1 MKKNKILL
9 VCALALGLPSAVSSL
24 MHNVEPIVA
33 RAAEKIDT
41 FTSSNFAATENT
53 YADFKNVKLN
63 KAVYAG
69 NTAKSSAG
77 GIQLRSSNSN
87 SGIVSTTSGGKIK
100 SVSIVVASGSKTLDI
115 YASNTPFTSASDLYK
130 TATQGTKVGSLSK
143 TGSVKITGDYTYVGV
158 RSKSGA
164 IYLKSISF
172 TWDEVEETQYSVIL
186 DANGGTF
193 DDKTSSKEI
202 KTDLNNDTT
211 INFSNYSLNAPYKYT
226 KLTKWFDGTK
236 EYATNATITVSSAT
250 AFKAQWEAE
259 KILNVNEAL
268 EIANDLKSSANEM
281 TTINFVIQGIIKEFD
296 SKYPDTFTIVD
307 SLNDKN
313 ELKIFNPSTKVADS
327 NAIVGDKVQVTG
339 KIQNYSNTLEITDNP
354 TYIVMPKSF
363 DEEIK
368 NVKPVSNLNF
378 SYTKTSSNIQT
389 ITKEVTISDVTK
401 LNDISDKTNL
411 SECFATDDKLIKI
424 SGTKGSNKT
433 YSPRFWNSG
442 SELRIYEGNS
452 VTISGVGDTEIKS
465 IIYNGTDELVKNNNN
480 EFVITSKETIT
491 SLKIVY
497 CTQNVSYSNFDNVQL
512 QFQYTFD
519 YNEVLNSEKIV
530 ESGLVVTNDDTYDFV
545 DTSIISTDKSS
556 KVRKF
561 INLSEDNQIKT
572 TFTLGIVINNLT
584 QAKAS
589 AKFYVKAYVFDGDNY
604 YFTDN
609 TKVTSVVDE
618 INYYKALD
626 TLTNEAKSIINS
638 FGEYVTNLD

>member
-53 YADFKNVKLN
+53 YTDFNNVKLN

-77 GIQLRSSNSN
+77 GIQLKSKDSK

-100 SVSIVVASGSKTLDI
+100 SVSIVVASGKNTLDI
-115 YASNTPFTSASDLYK
+115 YASNTPFTSATDLYK
-130 TATQGTKVGSLSK
+130 TATQGTKVGSLSQ
-143 TGSVKITGDYTYVGV
+143 TGIVEITGDYTYVGV
-158 RSKSGA
+158 RSNKGA
-164 IYLKSISF
+164 IYLTSISF
-172 TWDEVEETQYSVIL
+172 TWDEIEETKYSVIL

-202 KTDLNNDTT
+202 KIDLNNDTT

-327 NAIVGDKVQVTG
+327 KAIVGDKVQVTG

-354 TYIVMPKSF
+354 TYIIMPKSF

-389 ITKEVTISDVTK
+389 ITKEVTISDVAT
-401 LNDISDKTNL
+401 LNGISSNVNL
-411 SECFATDDKLIKI
+411 DECFVTEDKLIKLTG
-424 SGTKGSNKT
+424 SKGNAT
-433 YSPRFWNSG
+433 IAPRFWNSG
-442 SELRIYEGNS
+442 KELRTYLGNI
-452 VTISGVGDTEIKS
+452 VTINGVGDTEIKS
-465 IIYNGTDELVKNNNN
+465 IIYNKKNEIVKNNNN

-519 YNEVLNSEKIV
+519 YNEVLNSENIV
-530 ESGLVVTNDDTYDFV
+530 ESGLVVTNDETYDFA

-561 INLSEDNQIKT
+561 INLSKDNQIKT

-584 QAKAS
+584 QAKAR

-618 INYYKALD
+618 INYYKTLD
-626 TLTNEAKSIINS
+626 TLTDEAKSIINS